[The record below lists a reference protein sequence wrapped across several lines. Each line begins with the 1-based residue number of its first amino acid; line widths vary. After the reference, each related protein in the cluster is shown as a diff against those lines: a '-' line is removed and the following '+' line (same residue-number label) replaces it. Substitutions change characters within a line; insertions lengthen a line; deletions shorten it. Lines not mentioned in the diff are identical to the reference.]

1 MPFEFV
7 INYFSYQDDQLKQ
20 VEKQGK
26 PRFKVPG
33 VYERAYW
40 FDGNQNPMT
49 MQRCD
54 VSFEILSS
62 LSISCFR
69 FYNQRFLCSY
79 EMMMYPFDIQAGTC
93 NKYLSN
99 LFSNPSSKTDS
110 TLMLRSTQHCQIIL
124 SMAVKYDPFTSM
136 VNPELE

>member
-1 MPFEFV
+1 M
-7 INYFSYQDDQLKQ
+7 NYFRSQDDQLKQ

-54 VSFEILSS
+54 GLFRYYLIYQYHVSGFTIKG
-62 LSISCFR
+62 
-69 FYNQRFLCSY
+69 FYAATR
-79 EMMMYPFDIQAGTC
+79 
-93 NKYLSN
+93 
-99 LFSNPSSKTDS
+99 
-110 TLMLRSTQHCQIIL
+110 
-124 SMAVKYDPFTSM
+124 
-136 VNPELE
+136 

>member
-1 MPFEFV
+1 MPLELV
-7 INYFSYQDDQLKQ
+7 INYFRYQDDQLKQ

-54 VSFEILSS
+54 VCLDIIFFINITFQVLQSKIFMQL
-62 LSISCFR
+62 R
-69 FYNQRFLCSY
+69 DDDV
-79 EMMMYPFDIQAGTC
+79 PF
-93 NKYLSN
+93 
-99 LFSNPSSKTDS
+99 
-110 TLMLRSTQHCQIIL
+110 
-124 SMAVKYDPFTSM
+124 
-136 VNPELE
+136 

>member
-7 INYFSYQDDQLKQ
+7 IIVDQLKQ

-54 VSFEILSS
+54 VCLDIIFFINITFQVLQSKVFMQLRDDDVSF
-62 LSISCFR
+62 
-69 FYNQRFLCSY
+69 
-79 EMMMYPFDIQAGTC
+79 
-93 NKYLSN
+93 
-99 LFSNPSSKTDS
+99 
-110 TLMLRSTQHCQIIL
+110 
-124 SMAVKYDPFTSM
+124 
-136 VNPELE
+136 

>member
-1 MPFEFV
+1 M
-7 INYFSYQDDQLKQ
+7 NYCRYQDDQLKQ

-54 VSFEILSS
+54 DCL
-62 LSISCFR
+62 
-69 FYNQRFLCSY
+69 
-79 EMMMYPFDIQAGTC
+79 DI
-93 NKYLSN
+93 
-99 LFSNPSSKTDS
+99 
-110 TLMLRSTQHCQIIL
+110 I
-124 SMAVKYDPFTSM
+124 
-136 VNPELE
+136 